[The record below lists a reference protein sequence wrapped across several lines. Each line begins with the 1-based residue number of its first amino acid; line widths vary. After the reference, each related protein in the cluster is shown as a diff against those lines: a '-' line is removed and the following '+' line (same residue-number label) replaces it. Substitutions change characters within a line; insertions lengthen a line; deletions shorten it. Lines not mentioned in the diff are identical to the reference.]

1 MKFHIDGLIL
11 WPTNRE
17 NDTHILPFK
26 PGKVNIV
33 FGRSRTGKSSIISII
48 DYCLGASRC
57 AIPVGK
63 IRDSVSW
70 FGLLLN
76 IRGKSFVVARRTPGS
91 RQTSNEFYL
100 APYEG
105 ELPDVPEYT
114 HNDVRFKERFN
125 NLVRLTNLTIE
136 DGERLKQHDG
146 RPSYRDL
153 AAFNFLPQHIV
164 ANPNTLFFKADSYD
178 HKERL
183 KKVMPFAFGIIDGTY
198 MVKERERSQ
207 LQRELDHLLKQQ
219 EARKSAMS
227 SWDLQVDR
235 LWLLAVELGMLEVT
249 EETTDVSHTDGRV
262 KDLKSLADRYAKGE
276 LESVLATPNY
286 SFTNEHYKQL
296 QNEEETAQ
304 TIVDDLR
311 RHIRGFERL
320 SERAR
325 SFSGAV
331 ETERDRVV
339 NLDWLKTSLSS
350 ESTCVVCG
358 SATDSPHT
366 VIDHLVTEMKRI
378 SDLSDALFEN
388 PIVDKEIDTAKS
400 ALTDAQRRLHSA
412 RSARV
417 SLQKMDTATRDSMS
431 KVYVLLGRIQALL
444 IGIETVRGKDE
455 FSKEIE
461 RISGLLIEVT
471 QYLNG
476 VNRDA
481 REEIVDKKIAALIGK
496 YADEFKLEKRGSV
509 KLDKQEL
516 TLSFSVNE
524 NGKREFL
531 WEVGSG
537 ENWMGYHIAT
547 FLAIH
552 EFLSSPDQENSPVFN
567 FLVIDQPS
575 QVYFPSAATGANQ
588 LDTDSQRLG
597 ELRRTRDQDFVATK
611 RIFEVL
617 EMGLR
622 ATSYKCQIIVLD
634 HADDTIW
641 GELPDT
647 VQAANWK
654 APDTG
659 LIPSWWR

>member
-1 MKFHIDGLIL
+1 MQFHIEELIL
-11 WPTNRE
+11 WPVNRE
-17 NDTHILPFK
+17 NGVHTLSFE

-63 IRDSVSW
+63 IRDSVAW
-70 FGLLLN
+70 FGLRVN
-76 IRGKSFVVARRTPGS
+76 IRGKSFVIARRTPGS

-100 APYEG
+100 APYDEG
-105 ELPDVPEYT
+105 LPAVPEYT
-114 HNDVRFKERFN
+114 HNDTRFKERFN
-125 NLVRLTNLTIE
+125 NLVRLTNLSLE
-136 DGERLKQHDG
+136 EGDKVKQHDG

-183 KKVMPFAFGIIDGTY
+183 KKVIPFAFGIIDGMY
-198 MVKERERSQ
+198 LVRERERVQ
-207 LQRELDHLLKQQ
+207 LQRELDQLLKQQ
-219 EARKSAMS
+219 DAHKSAMA

-235 LWLLAVELGMLEVT
+235 LWSLAVELGMT
-249 EETTDVSHTDGRV
+249 EATDEDGIDERV
-262 KDLKSLADRYAKGE
+262 AALKSLAARFAKGE
-276 LESVLATPNY
+276 LESTLNTPNY
-286 SFTNEHYKQL
+286 GFTNARYKQL
-296 QNEEETAQ
+296 QDGEEAAQ
-304 TIVDDLR
+304 RDVEDLR
-311 RHIRGFERL
+311 RQIRGFERL
-320 SERAR
+320 ADRAQK
-325 SFSGAV
+325 FSSAV
-331 ETERDRVV
+331 ATERNRVV
-339 NLDWLKTSLSS
+339 NLDWLESSLS
-350 ESTCVVCG
+350 EEGTCVVCG
-358 SATDSPHT
+358 NSTDSHHN
-366 VIDHLVTEMKRI
+366 VISHLATEMKRI
-378 SDLSDALFEN
+378 SELSDALFDN
-388 PIVDKEIDTAKS
+388 PIVDKEIEVAKK
-400 ALTDAQRRLHSA
+400 ALGEAQRRLHAA
-412 RSARV
+412 RSARIG
-417 SLQKMDTATRDSMS
+417 LQRKDDTTRDSLS

-444 IGIETVRGKDE
+444 IAIEAVRGKSE

-461 RISGLLIEVT
+461 RVTGLLDEVIK
-471 QYLNG
+471 YLDG
-476 VNRDA
+476 VNKEA
-481 REEIVDKKIAALIGK
+481 REKAVDNALATLIGK
-496 YADEFKLEKRGSV
+496 YAREFELEERGSV

-516 TLSFSVNE
+516 TLSFSGGE
-524 NGKREFL
+524 NSKKEYL

-552 EFLSSPDQENSPVFN
+552 EFLSEPEQWNSPVFN

-588 LDTDSQRLG
+588 LDTDAEDLG
-597 ELRRTRDQDFVATK
+597 ELRRTRDHDFVATR

-622 ATSYKCQIIVLD
+622 ATNYKCQIIVLD

-647 VQAANWK
+647 VETANWK
-654 APDTG
+654 APNAG
-659 LIPSWWR
+659 LIPHWWR

>member
-1 MKFHIDGLIL
+1 MQFHIDELIL
-11 WPTNRE
+11 WPVNRG
-17 NDTHILPFK
+17 NSIHTLPFK
-26 PGKVNIV
+26 PGKVNIIY
-33 FGRSRTGKSSIISII
+33 GRSRTGKSSIISII

-70 FGLLLN
+70 FGLRVN
-76 IRGKSFVVARRTPGS
+76 IRGSSFVIARRTPGS

-100 APYEG
+100 APYEE
-105 ELPDVPEYT
+105 ELPEIPEYT
-114 HNDVRFKERFN
+114 HNDTRFKERFN
-125 NLVRLTNLTIE
+125 NLVKLTNLALEGGDRI
-136 DGERLKQHDG
+136 KQHDG

-198 MVKERERSQ
+198 LVKERERSQ
-207 LQRELDHLLKQQ
+207 LQRELDQLLKQQ

-235 LWLLAVELGMLEVT
+235 LWSLAVELGMLEKT
-249 EETTDVSHTDGRV
+249 EDEPDVDRIDARIV
-262 KDLKSLADRYAKGE
+262 ALKSLAERYSKGE
-276 LESVLATPNY
+276 LESELKAPNY
-286 SFTNEHYKQL
+286 SFTNERYRLL
-296 QNEEETAQ
+296 QDEEEVAQ
-304 TIVDDLR
+304 RTVDDLR

-320 SERAR
+320 SDRAR
-325 SFSGAV
+325 NFSSAV
-331 ETERDRVV
+331 ETERNRVV
-339 NLDWLKTSLSS
+339 NLDWLKSSLSA
-350 ESTCVVCG
+350 EGTCVVCG
-358 SATDSPHT
+358 NATDSHHT
-366 VIDHLVTEMKRI
+366 VIGHLVTEMERI
-378 SDLSDALFEN
+378 SELSDALFEN
-388 PIVDKEIDTAKS
+388 PIVDREIDAAKT
-400 ALTDAQRRLHSA
+400 ALTDAQRRLHAA
-412 RSARV
+412 RSARIG
-417 SLQKMDTATRDSMS
+417 LQKMDGATRDSLS

-455 FSKEIE
+455 FTKEIE
-461 RISGLLIEVT
+461 RVSDLLDEVAT
-471 QYLNG
+471 YLNG
-476 VNRDA
+476 VNKEA
-481 REEIVDKKIAALIGK
+481 REEVVDKKLATLIGK

-516 TLSFSVNE
+516 TLSFSVGE

-552 EFLSSPDQENSPVFN
+552 EFLSHPERVNSPVFN

-588 LDTDSQRLG
+588 LDTDAKQLD
-597 ELRRTRDQDFVATK
+597 ELRRTRDQDFVATR

-622 ATSYKCQIIVLD
+622 ATGYNCQIIVLD

-647 VQAANWK
+647 VKAANWK
-654 APDTG
+654 APNAG
-659 LIPSWWR
+659 LIPHWWR